1 MWASPHEKKELER
14 GRTWNCYA
22 CVSFRIMFTL
32 CIIQSSHCV
41 RRSSAVVCCG
51 IVIGQFCERT
61 RLISP
66 LATCCIL
73 VQFTE

>member
-1 MWASPHEKKELER
+1 MSSHR
-14 GRTWNCYA
+14 VR
-22 CVSFRIMFTL
+22 
-32 CIIQSSHCV
+32 SHCV
-41 RRSSAVVCCG
+41 RRSSAVVRCG

-66 LATCCIL
+66 LATCCTL